1 MIDLMDLIDSE
12 KYEKMKNLLFDN
24 LEKMYIFD
32 CDNLENAEL
41 LIL

>member
-1 MIDLMDLIDSE
+1 MIDLMNLIDSE
-12 KYEKMKNLLFDN
+12 KDEKMKNLLFDN

>member
-12 KYEKMKNLLFDN
+12 KDEKMKNLLFDN

-32 CDNLENAEL
+32 CDNLENTEL

>member
-1 MIDLMDLIDSE
+1 MIDLTDLIDS
-12 KYEKMKNLLFDN
+12 KKDEKMKNLLFDN

-32 CDNLENAEL
+32 CDNLENTEL

>member
-1 MIDLMDLIDSE
+1 MDLIDSE

>member
-12 KYEKMKNLLFDN
+12 KDEKMKNLLFDN
-24 LEKMYIFD
+24 LEKMYIFNY
-32 CDNLENAEL
+32 DNLENAEL

>member
-1 MIDLMDLIDSE
+1 MDLIDSE
-12 KYEKMKNLLFDN
+12 KDEKMKKMLFDN
-24 LEKMYIFD
+24 LEKMYIFN

>member
-1 MIDLMDLIDSE
+1 MDLIDLE
-12 KYEKMKNLLFDN
+12 KDEKMKNLLFDT

-32 CDNLENAEL
+32 CNNLENVEL

>member
-1 MIDLMDLIDSE
+1 MIDLMDLIDLE
-12 KYEKMKNLLFDN
+12 KDEKMKNLLFDN

>member
-1 MIDLMDLIDSE
+1 MVGLTDLIDSE
-12 KYEKMKNLLFDN
+12 KDEKMKNLLFDN

-32 CDNLENAEL
+32 CDNLENEEL